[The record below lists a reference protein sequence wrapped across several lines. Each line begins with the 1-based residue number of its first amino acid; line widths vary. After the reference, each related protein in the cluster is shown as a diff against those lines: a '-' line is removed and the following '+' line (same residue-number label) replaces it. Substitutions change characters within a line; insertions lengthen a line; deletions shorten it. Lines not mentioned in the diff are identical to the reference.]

1 MFAEEKIIFNGKQ
14 WKIQR
19 GRGGRSFLT
28 EFIRK
33 LTYGTSLLLK
43 THQKFFQLSENT
55 RVYSPIKWGGISRIN
70 EKIVPLYN
78 C

>member
-43 THQKFFQLSENT
+43 THQKFFQLS
-55 RVYSPIKWGGISRIN
+55 
-70 EKIVPLYN
+70 
-78 C
+78 